1 MIRTLRRTWKRLLG
15 SLSTERRESDL
26 AEELESHI
34 QLLTED
40 NLRRGVPPEEAR
52 RQTRL
57 EFGGIESA
65 KESYRDQRG
74 FPFLYDLGQDVR
86 YAFRGIRRNR
96 GFATVAIL
104 SLAIGIGA
112 NTAIFSLINS
122 VLLQPLAY
130 KEPDR
135 LFAAGELIPHFF
147 GQNPVGVNPMHAQE
161 WAKQCP
167 SIEQVAVMRDKVLA
181 R

>member
-65 KESYRDQRG
+65 
-74 FPFLYDLGQDVR
+74 
-86 YAFRGIRRNR
+86 RR
-96 GFATVAIL
+96 ATVISAGSRSLTIL
-104 SLAIGIGA
+104 GRTCVMRFAGFGEIAASRPWRFFHSQSASAPILLSSRSSIPCSS
-112 NTAIFSLINS
+112 NRSLIRS
-122 VLLQPLAY
+122 RTVCSRLAN
-130 KEPDR
+130 
-135 LFAAGELIPHFF
+135 LFRISSARIP
-147 GQNPVGVNPMHAQE
+147 
-161 WAKQCP
+161 
-167 SIEQVAVMRDKVLA
+167 
-181 R
+181 